1 MSDTALPDRIGHY
14 RIVRKLG
21 QGGMGIVYAA
31 HDERLDRPV
40 AVKVIGGVSDDQA
53 ARARFWREA
62 RAAARVSHPNICQL
76 YEIGEDRQTLF
87 IAMELLQGEALAD
100 RVARGPV
107 ALSDT
112 IPILLDIL
120 AALDALHAKSIVHRD
135 LKPSNVFIT
144 PHGVK
149 LLDFGLAK
157 ASESSV
163 ADSIAETASALSQ
176 QGMIMGTPKYMSPE
190 HVRGSQVDNRA
201 DVFAAGAILFE
212 MLSGRSAFA
221 GETLIEVLHAVAYEE
236 PPQLDGGPA
245 LAAANVIVQR
255 ALAKDPR
262 DRYPTVASMAQEL
275 RALRE
280 STRRDNGL
288 AVTVPAQP
296 KSWLIV
302 LPFRVLRSDPD
313 AEFLAFGLADAVT
326 SSLCG
331 LQSLGV
337 RSSAVASRFAAD
349 VPDLS
354 KIARD
359 AQVDLVLTGTFM
371 HANQQIRVNT
381 QLIEAPAGTLLW
393 SHTAQVT
400 LRDVFQVQDDIV
412 QRIVSSLAIPL
423 TTRERRLL
431 RHDVPASPTAYEFY
445 LRASQISQQPG
456 LWSVDQFKVA
466 RDLYLRSI
474 EDDPRYAPAWARLGR
489 CYRVI
494 GKAGEDPDRNLAQAE
509 SSLKRALDLN
519 PELSIAHNWYAQLE
533 TDIGR
538 SKDALLRLT
547 ARGIADA
554 SDPEVFAG
562 LVLVCRYCG
571 LLEAS
576 VAAHERARSLDP
588 QIGTSVR
595 HTYWL
600 LGDDVRAVQEGG
612 GFFFEAMVLATMGRR
627 GEALTILRK
636 RDQEDRPEMLR
647 IFLFSLRA
655 LLEGKQ
661 RESLEAT
668 ERYITLC
675 QDPEGLFYMARQ
687 LAYLGESSRAITEL
701 HHVIER
707 GYLCSRI
714 LVRDPWLDSLR
725 LNAEFGVIL
734 EKALVLEREMVNAF
748 VQAGTDRLLGV
759 SVGP

>member
-31 HDERLDRPV
+31 HDERLDRAV
-40 AVKVIGGVSDDQA
+40 AVKVIGGVLDDQA
-53 ARARFWREA
+53 ARTRFWREA
-62 RAAARVSHPNICQL
+62 RAAARVNHPNICQL

-87 IAMELLQGEALAD
+87 IAMELLQGESLAD

-107 ALSDT
+107 ALADT

-120 AALDALHAKSIVHRD
+120 AALDALHANSVVHRD

-149 LLDFGLAK
+149 LLDFGLAQ
-157 ASESSV
+157 ASASSV
-163 ADSIAETASALSQ
+163 VDSIDVTASALSQ
-176 QGMIMGTPKYMSPE
+176 RGLIVGTPKYMSPE
-190 HVRGSQVDNRA
+190 QVRGSKVDNRA
-201 DVFAAGAILFE
+201 DVFATGAILFE
-212 MLSGRSAFA
+212 MLSGQSAFT
-221 GETLIEVLHAVAYEE
+221 GETFIDVLHAVAYEE

-262 DRYPTVASMAQEL
+262 DRYPTVGSMAQEL

-280 STRRDNGL
+280 HTRRDDG
-288 AVTVPAQP
+288 AATVPDQP

-337 RSSAVASRFAAD
+337 RSSPVAARFAAD

-354 KIARD
+354 KIARE

-371 HANQQIRVNT
+371 HANQQIRVNA
-381 QLIEAPAGTLLW
+381 QLLEAPAGTLLW

-431 RHDVPASPTAYEFY
+431 RHDVPANPTAYEFY

-456 LWSVDQFKVA
+456 LWSVAQFKVA

-547 ARGIADA
+547 ARAIADG

-600 LGDDVRAVQEGG
+600 LGDDTRALQGGG

-627 GEALTILRK
+627 GEALAILRK

-655 LLEGKQ
+655 LLEGNHL
-661 RESLEAT
+661 ESLEAT
-668 ERYITLC
+668 ERYISLC
-675 QDPEGLFYMARQ
+675 QDPEALFYMARQ

-714 LVRDPWLDSLR
+714 LARDPWLDPLR

-734 EKALVLEREMVNAF
+734 EKALALERDMVNTF
-748 VQAGTDRLLGV
+748 VQAEAHRLLGV
-759 SVGP
+759 SVTP

>member
-21 QGGMGIVYAA
+21 QGGMGVVYAA

-40 AVKVIGGVSDDQA
+40 AVKLIGGLPDDQA
-53 ARARFWREA
+53 ARTRFWREA

-76 YEIGEDRQTLF
+76 YEIGEDGQTLF
-87 IAMELLQGEALAD
+87 IAMELLQGESLAD

-107 ALSDT
+107 ALCDT

-120 AALDALHAKSIVHRD
+120 AALDALHAKGVVHRD

-157 ASESSV
+157 ASDASLAESIE
-163 ADSIAETASALSQ
+163 ATATALSQ
-176 QGMIMGTPKYMSPE
+176 QGVIMGTPKYMSPE
-190 HVRGSQVDNRA
+190 QVRGSQVDNRA

-221 GETLIEVLHAVAYEE
+221 GESLIEVLHAVAYENA
-236 PPQLDGGPA
+236 PQLGGGPA

-262 DRYPTVASMAQEL
+262 DRYPTVAFMAQEL
-275 RALRE
+275 RALPE
-280 STRRDNGL
+280 SARSGNSL
-288 AVTVPAQP
+288 AVAAPARP

-313 AEFLAFGLADAVT
+313 AEFLAFGLADALA

-337 RSSAVASRFAAD
+337 RSSAVASLFAAD
-349 VPDLS
+349 VPDLD
-354 KIARD
+354 KVARD
-359 AQVDLVLTGTFM
+359 AQVDLVLTGTLM
-371 HANQQIRVNT
+371 HANQQIRVNI
-381 QLIEAPAGTLLW
+381 QLVEAPAGTLLW

-400 LRDVFQVQDDIV
+400 LHDVFQVHDDIV

-466 RDLYLRSI
+466 RDLYLRSL

-519 PELSIAHNWYAQLE
+519 PDLSIAHNWFAQLE

-538 SKDALLRLT
+538 SKEALLRLA
-547 ARGIADA
+547 ARALADP

-588 QIGTSVR
+588 HIGTSVR

-600 LGDDVRAVQEGG
+600 LGDNVRSVQEGG

-627 GEALTILRK
+627 DEALALLHK
-636 RDQEDRPEMLR
+636 REQEDRPEMLR
-647 IFLFSLRA
+647 LFLSSLRA

-661 RESLEAT
+661 QESLDAT

-675 QDPEGLFYMARQ
+675 KDPEGLFYMARQ

-701 HHVIER
+701 HHVIDR
-707 GYLCSRI
+707 GYSCARI
-714 LVRDPWLDSLR
+714 LARDPWLDSLR
-725 LNAEFGVIL
+725 SHAEFGVIL
-734 EKALVLEREMVNAF
+734 EKALAFEREMVNAF
-748 VQAGTDRLLGV
+748 AQSGADGLLGV